1 VLRATKRAL
10 KPGGRTAFFTI
21 YVPND
26 VPRTA
31 RQRAKGAAPKY
42 GRSRTT
48 HTQLMRSADFVDIDE
63 IDYTD
68 QYHETLRAW
77 HDHSAERSAELVAL
91 WGNTLFTERQADRR
105 SSIEA
110 VEAGW
115 QRRTLISATRPQPRR
130 SR

>member
-1 VLRATKRAL
+1 MLRATKRSL

-26 VPRTA
+26 VPRAA
-31 RQRAKGAAPKY
+31 RRRALGAAPKY
-42 GRSRTT
+42 GWSRTSHT
-48 HTQLMRSADFVDIDE
+48 HLMRSAGFVDIDE
-63 IDYTD
+63 TDYTA
-68 QYHETLRAW
+68 QYDETLRGW
-77 HDHSAERSAELVAL
+77 IDHSDERSAELVAL
-91 WGNTLFTERQADRR
+91 WGRQLFTERQADRR

-115 QRRTLISATRPQPRR
+115 QRRSLISATRPHLRR

>member
-1 VLRATKRAL
+1 VLRATRKVL

-26 VPRTA
+26 VPRPA
-31 RQRAKGAAPKY
+31 KRRALNAAPKY
-42 GRSRTT
+42 GWSRAE
-48 HTQLMRSADFVDIDE
+48 HTQLMRSAGFVDIDE
-63 IDYTD
+63 ADYTE
-68 QYHETLRAW
+68 QYHETLRGW

-91 WGNTLFTERQADRR
+91 WGCQLFADRQADRR
-105 SSIEA
+105 SAIDA

-115 QRRTLISATRPQPRR
+115 QRRILISATRPHVRR